1 MGSEMKGLGALIGL
15 KLVCCGGPIL
25 AMAVASGAVAVV
37 DVAAGVLAFL
47 AAAGVGVLVV
57 RGRRT
62 ARSKPSP
69 TAQATACDSCATRSG
84 DRGDHARA
92 VAPARVRELV

>member
-15 KLVCCGGPIL
+15 KLVCCGGPLL

-57 RGRRT
+57 RGT

-69 TAQATACDSCATRSG
+69 TAQAAACDSCDTRSG